1 MALVSPRNDGDVDPY
16 IGDENTYQ
24 QHFRKTFITEDQK
37 GKDGM
42 AIGEDQVWTLHDMMI
57 PAGQI

>member
-1 MALVSPRNDGDVDPY
+1 MVSPRDGQLDPY
-16 IGDENTYQ
+16 VGDENTYQ

-42 AIGEDQVWTLHDMMI
+42 GIGED
-57 PAGQI
+57 